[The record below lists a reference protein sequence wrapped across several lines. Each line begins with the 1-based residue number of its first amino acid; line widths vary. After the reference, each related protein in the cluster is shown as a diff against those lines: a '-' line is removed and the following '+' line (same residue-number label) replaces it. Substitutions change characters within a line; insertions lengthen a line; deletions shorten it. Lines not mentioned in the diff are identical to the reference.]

1 MNTGRYKKIINKI
14 ALALVILAAGLLL
27 VGPAVAAIQPGAKYA
42 GGNLTLDA
50 KNATVGELLETIAR
64 TAGVDV
70 FITRGFQTSGERM
83 TLKIAGEPLEEV
95 LKSILRGYSYA
106 AIYVKEGDDFRIAA
120 VKIYSEGQQG
130 KEVVPLFSGGRTPVY
145 EEKNRKGET
154 KTVLVSSGDNV
165 VTYGNLQKA
174 GILIPSRME
183 LNVPEGQPAPVNA
196 PWFQLQAQLERQEAS
211 RYEELMVLQKRMES
225 ADNPEMKKS
234 LSMIYADQ
242 LAKFHAMKRVN
253 LNKVESLKRISQL
266 REITGQ

>member
-70 FITRGFQTSGERM
+70 FVTRGFQTSGERM

-154 KTVLVSSGDNV
+154 VAVLVDARGDI
-165 VTYGNLQKA
+165 VTRGNLTARRGALGPSQTEVSPQAQA
-174 GILIPSRME
+174 GDL
-183 LNVPEGQPAPVNA
+183 QA
-196 PWFQLQAQLERQEAS
+196 PWFAFQLQAEQDEVKRFS
-211 RYEELMVLQKRMES
+211 ELLLLRKQAESTSDPKRKQ
-225 ADNPEMKKS
+225 A
-234 LSMIYADQ
+234 LSMVYADEV
-242 LAKFHAMKRVN
+242 AKFQAFKNANV
-253 LNKVESLKRISQL
+253 NKVESLKRINQFQ
-266 REITGQ
+266 EVTK